1 MALVLIENRS
11 NYQHKEAKASR
22 NQVVRLAVYKGLVTD
37 GKLKVLLPTSTKFFL
52 KPAKL
57 EKTVKTHTIK
67 VFVLLP
73 CLEYFSAMNVV
84 KFFLFRE

>member
-1 MALVLIENRS
+1 MVLIENRS
-11 NYQHKEAKASR
+11 KYQHKEAKVSR
-22 NQVVRLAVYKGLVTD
+22 NQVVRLAVYKGLITD

-57 EKTVKTHTIK
+57 KKTVKTHTIK
-67 VFVLLP
+67 VFVFVLLP

>member
-11 NYQHKEAKASR
+11 KYQHKEAKASR

-57 EKTVKTHTIK
+57 KKQLRHTQ
-67 VFVLLP
+67 LR
-73 CLEYFSAMNVV
+73 
-84 KFFLFRE
+84 FLFLFCCPALNIFPQ